1 MHFQRVDL
9 KDKESRYLLEIKQFL
24 AKNQLRFDEQILS
37 FILAYNE
44 QDELVACGGIAPKI
58 IKCVA
63 IDERYRGEGFALQLA
78 TELTHLAY
86 ELGYPNLFIYTKP
99 EYELFFQACGFYT
112 LVQAY
117 PNMVLLENSASRLK
131 KQVKKWQSMAVAGER
146 IGAIV
151 MNANPFTLGHRYL
164 IEQALAQCDHL
175 HLFIVGENA
184 SQFSY
189 QDRFNLVQQGIA
201 DLERIT
207 LHAGSDY
214 IISRATFPSYFIKE
228 QGLVEDLY
236 VEIDLK
242 LFRQAIAPALNITH
256 RFVGSEPFCA
266 VTAEYNRNMHLW
278 LEQAEMAAPKIEVV
292 EIERKDY
299 GELAISASAVRALYA
314 EQQWEM
320 LGYLVPPTT
329 FAFLR
334 KQFQ

>member
-1 MHFQRVDL
+1 
-9 KDKESRYLLEIKQFL
+9 
-24 AKNQLRFDEQILS
+24 
-37 FILAYNE
+37 
-44 QDELVACGGIAPKI
+44 
-58 IKCVA
+58 
-63 IDERYRGEGFALQLA
+63 
-78 TELTHLAY
+78 
-86 ELGYPNLFIYTKP
+86 
-99 EYELFFQACGFYT
+99 
-112 LVQAY
+112 
-117 PNMVLLENSASRLK
+117 
-131 KQVKKWQSMAVAGER
+131 
-146 IGAIV
+146 